1 MEKKSASE
9 NLTQNKFVTLSNT
22 KTRNS
27 YQKTLADGGGTWPP
41 YRRACLSVESKQAP
55 IRGVSSHGNVIGKY
69 ESHYEFIMAKKLVL
83 SLHVSDKKQNHV
95 PSYLALLLQCHEATK

>member
-1 MEKKSASE
+1 MAKHES
-9 NLTQNKFVTLSNT
+9 
-22 KTRNS
+22 RDS
-27 YQKTLADGGGTWPP
+27 YQKTLGPWGEGHGLVGGP
-41 YRRACLSVESKQAP
+41 LSVESKQAP

>member
-1 MEKKSASE
+1 MEKSASE

-55 IRGVSSHGNVIGKY
+55 IRGVAMEMLLGSMKVITN
-69 ESHYEFIMAKKLVL
+69 S
-83 SLHVSDKKQNHV
+83 
-95 PSYLALLLQCHEATK
+95 